1 MNLFVIYF
9 SCSVDCCR
17 KHRSSELCSK
27 LQQQILAE
35 KVSKEEQQMAV
46 EESEKLKKSNAQIE
60 IENERDR
67 LTEEQLR
74 MLGKFLSLFGFSF
87 TGINLFCSLTFGLK
101 LKNI

>member
-1 MNLFVIYF
+1 MHLFVIYF

-35 KVSKEEQQMAV
+35 KVSKEEQQMAI

-60 IENERDR
+60 IENESDR

-74 MLGKFLSLFGFSF
+74 MLGKFSFLFLNF
-87 TGINLFCSLTFGLK
+87 LL
-101 LKNI
+101 